1 MNNRQGKPKYRKSIY
16 KKRRLKTV
24 IITSVVLLVVV
35 FLAFLIIGN
44 ILNDKVNGDGEVTDT
59 PTDEDT
65 SGERKHSLLD
75 IRSLYATPSTAYSTI
90 RNADSNDCNSVGVAL
105 TDSAGNPLYRSSVAT
120 ALGINNNSSASLSDI
135 SSAAD
140 SFNTHVCGIIY
151 CNIFT
156 SNDKNFRTAKL
167 GYFAALASEA
177 IDRGLD
183 KVLITVHDATEEN
196 IPELISMAR
205 ELQRLGVADDI
216 GFSLPASFYTSE
228 NHEYNIDLIWNEV
241 DFLGVD
247 LTSLD
252 GPIQESLQPEEISNI
267 CFYMLSHKAIAL
279 IPENDVDILPVLK
292 YHGAENYQF
301 IGK

>member
-1 MNNRQGKPKYRKSIY
+1 MNNRPGRPKYRKNIY

-59 PTDEDT
+59 PTDEKN
-65 SGERKHSLLD
+65 SAEKKHSMLD
-75 IRSLYATPSTAYSTI
+75 IRSHYAVPSTAYSAL
-90 RNADSNDCNSVGVAL
+90 RDVRSKDGNSVGVAL

-120 ALGINNNSSASLSDI
+120 SLGVDYTSTANLSDI
-135 SSAAD
+135 SSAAG

-156 SNDKNFRTAKL
+156 SNDKNFRAAKL

-177 IDRGLD
+177 LDKGLD

-196 IPELISMAR
+196 IPELIAMAR

-228 NHEYNIDLIWNEV
+228 DHEYNIELIWNEV

-252 GPIQESLQPEEISNI
+252 GPIQESLLPEEISNV
-267 CFYMLSHKAIAL
+267 CFYMLSHKVIAL
-279 IPENDVDILPVLK
+279 IPENDEDILPVLK
-292 YHGAENYQF
+292 HHGAENYQY
-301 IGK
+301 IG